1 MELQNELNKAN
12 RENSKMKDQSDK
24 IKQMWSALDKMVP
37 FVDFL
42 MRMKDLKTK
51 LDEMSDH
58 FAYILKNHGAE
69 EARNESAFKHLK
81 VVYTYLQSR

>member
-1 MELQNELNKAN
+1 
-12 RENSKMKDQSDK
+12 MKDQSDK

-58 FAYILKNHGAE
+58 FAYILKNHGA
-69 EARNESAFKHLK
+69 
-81 VVYTYLQSR
+81 